1 MWFKPSTPSLPVARR
16 LSLALLLAGFSIL
29 ALAPGA
35 HAIAAADTPAVAR
48 QTATAGNAQAWR
60 LAFGG
65 GQPAP
70 GYTSVD
76 ADMEYD
82 AKRGFG
88 FEKGA
93 VVRGVRA
100 PVSHITA
107 DRPFFFSVDLPEGNY
122 NVTIT
127 FGGGDGASLT
137 TVKSELRRLMVE
149 NVATAPGRTATR
161 TFTVNVRTP
170 RIPAVDGIAAGAV
183 NLKAPRETVQ
193 EAWNW
198 DKRLTLEIN
207 GAHPAIT
214 AIEIVPATTPTL
226 FLLGDSTVCDQPG
239 EPYSSWGQM
248 LPRFLKPGIAVANH
262 AESGETYR
270 DSLARRRLDKVVS
283 AMRPG
288 DTVLMQFGHNDQKQ
302 IKENKGGPFTT
313 YKDEIRAHVA
323 AIRARGG
330 VPVIVSSMERRNFD
344 DAGKVVPTLKDYADA
359 ARGSSKELGVAFID
373 LNAMSKPFYEALG
386 PQGSKKAFAE
396 PQPGR
401 IDNTHH
407 NNYGGYELAQAVL
420 TGLRQSGVP
429 AAAFIA
435 DGYGNFDPSHPD
447 PVAAF
452 AVPPS
457 PTFTNERPLGD
468 EANQ

>member
-1 MWFKPSTPSLPVARR
+1 MQFKPGTPSLPVASRFSSAR
-16 LSLALLLAGFSIL
+16 LLAGFSIL
-29 ALAPGA
+29 ALAA
-35 HAIAAADTPAVAR
+35 CAAAP
-48 QTATAGNAQAWR
+48 ATAAITDSWR

-65 GQPAP
+65 GKPPA
-70 GYTSVD
+70 GYTAVQPGMD
-76 ADMEYD
+76 YD
-82 AKRGFG
+82 EKRGFG
-88 FEKGA
+88 FEPGA
-93 VVRGVRA
+93 VVRNV
-100 PVSHITA
+100 PVGSGHLSA
-107 DRPFFFSVDLPEGNY
+107 DKPFFFSVDLPEGNY

-127 FGGGDGASLT
+127 FGGGDTASNT
-137 TVKSELRRLMVE
+137 TIKSELRRLMLE
-149 NVATAPGRTATR
+149 SVATAPGATLKR
-161 TFTVNVRTP
+161 NFTVNVRTP
-170 RIPAVDGIAAGAV
+170 RIPAVAGIAAGRV
-183 NLKAPRETVQ
+183 KLKAPRETVE

-198 DKRLTLEIN
+198 DQRLTLEIN
-207 GAHPAIT
+207 GTNPAVRTID
-214 AIEIVPATTPTL
+214 IVPVDTPTL

-270 DSLARRRLDKVVS
+270 DSLARRRLYKIVS

-302 IKENKGGPFTT
+302 IKDNQGGPFTT
-313 YKDEIRAHVA
+313 YKDEIRAHVD
-323 AIRARGG
+323 AIRAHGG

-344 DAGKVVPTLKDYADA
+344 AAGKVVPSLKDYADA
-359 ARGSSKELGVAFID
+359 ARESAQELGVAFID

-386 PQGSKKAFAE
+386 PELSKKAFAE

-407 NNYGGYELAQAVL
+407 NNYGAYELAQAVL
-420 TGLRQSGVP
+420 TGMRQNGLA

-435 DGYGNFDPSHPD
+435 DGYGHFDSSRPE
-447 PVAAF
+447 PVTAF
-452 AVPPS
+452 RVPAS

>member
-1 MWFKPSTPSLPVARR
+1 MQFKPGTPSLPVASR
-16 LSLALLLAGFSIL
+16 LSSAKLLAGFSIL
-29 ALAPGA
+29 ALAASDPA
-35 HAIAAADTPAVAR
+35 HAAAVAAS
-48 QTATAGNAQAWR
+48 TDTWR

-65 GQPAP
+65 GKPAA
-70 GYTSVD
+70 GYTTVQPG
-76 ADMEYD
+76 MGYD
-82 AKRGFG
+82 EKRGFG
-88 FEKGA
+88 FEPGA
-93 VVRGVRA
+93 VVRNA
-100 PVSHITA
+100 PAGSGHLAA
-107 DRPFFFSVDLPEGNY
+107 DKPFFFSVDLPEGNY
-122 NVTIT
+122 NVTII
-127 FGGGDGASLT
+127 FGGGDTASNT

-149 NVATAPGRTATR
+149 NVSTAPGATVKR

-170 RIPAVDGIAAGAV
+170 RIPARAGIAAGGV
-183 NLKAPRETVQ
+183 QLKAPRETVQ
-193 EAWNW
+193 EAWSW
-198 DKRLTLEIN
+198 DPRLTLEIN
-207 GAHPAIT
+207 GGNPAIS
-214 AIEIVPATTPTL
+214 AIEIVPVKTPTL
-226 FLLGDSTVCDQPG
+226 FLLGDSTVCDQPA

-313 YKDEIRAHVA
+313 YKDEIRAHVD
-323 AIRARGG
+323 AIRAHGG

-344 DAGKVVPTLKDYADA
+344 AAGKVVPSLRDYADA
-359 ARGSSKELGVAFID
+359 ARESAKELGVAFID

-386 PQGSKKAFAE
+386 PELSKKAFAE
-396 PQPGR
+396 PEPGR

-420 TGLRQSGVP
+420 TGMRRSGLPV
-429 AAAFIA
+429 AAFIA
-435 DGYGNFDPSHPD
+435 EGYGNFDPSHPD
-447 PVAAF
+447 PVASF
-452 AVPPS
+452 AVPAS

>member
-1 MWFKPSTPSLPVARR
+1 M
-16 LSLALLLAGFSIL
+16 
-29 ALAPGA
+29 ALAACGA
-35 HAIAAADTPAVAR
+35 
-48 QTATAGNAQAWR
+48 AQATTASIDSWR

-65 GQPAP
+65 GTPPA
-70 GYTSVD
+70 GYTAVQPGMD
-76 ADMEYD
+76 YD
-82 AKRGFG
+82 QKRGFG
-88 FEKGA
+88 FEPGS
-93 VVRGVRA
+93 VVRNVPAGSGHLA
-100 PVSHITA
+100 A
-107 DRPFFFSVDLPEGNY
+107 DKPFFFSVDLPEGNY

-127 FGGGDGASLT
+127 FGGGAASNT
-137 TVKSELRRLMVE
+137 TVKSELRRLMLESVT
-149 NVATAPGRTATR
+149 TAPGATLKR
-161 TFTVNVRTP
+161 SFTVNVRTP
-170 RIPAVDGIAAGAV
+170 RIPAASGIAAGSV
-183 NLKAPRETVQ
+183 KLKAPRETVE

-207 GAHPAIT
+207 GPTPAIS
-214 AIEIVPATTPTL
+214 AIEIDPVNTPTL

-248 LPRFLKPGIAVANH
+248 LPRFFKPGIAVANH

-270 DSLARRRLDKVVS
+270 DSLARRRLDKIVS

-302 IKENKGGPFTT
+302 IKDNKGGPFTT
-313 YKDEIRAHVA
+313 YKDEIRAHVD
-323 AIRARGG
+323 AIRTRGG

-344 DAGKVVPTLKDYADA
+344 AAGKVVPSLRDYAVA
-359 ARGSSKELGVAFID
+359 ARESAKELGAAFID

-386 PQGSKKAFAE
+386 PELSKKAFAE

-420 TGLRQSGVP
+420 TGMRQNGLAV
-429 AAAFIA
+429 AAFIV

-447 PVAAF
+447 PVASF
-452 AVPPS
+452 SVPAS
-457 PTFTNERPLGD
+457 PTFTNKRPLGD